1 MKEKGVNK
9 DYYIEAKNA
18 LFTSQ
23 QPEIFI
29 ESLRLAQTGL
39 THHLNADQLVDIYDE
54 FVNNCFS

>member
-39 THHLNADQLVDIYDE
+39 A
-54 FVNNCFS
+54 NNLKPD